1 MKIVYVLLD
10 GVGDRPDKSLNWTT
24 PLEAANTPNLDL
36 LARNSVSGTVQTVGK
51 GIAPESDI
59 AVFSMLGYDFTSGY
73 IGRGLVEAIGSGLT
87 FKTGD
92 LALRG
97 NFATVSKS
105 GEIIDRR
112 AGRDLDTREASEL
125 AAYLNSEL
133 NISKDVQVSL
143 KATVGH
149 RCSVVISSS
158 RETLSANISNT
169 DPAYLRVKGIGVAL
183 ENVRKMTINESEPLD
198 SNNPGSIIAAQLVN
212 KFSKKCSELLLEH
225 PVNKAREEKEK
236 LPANAI
242 LLRDASD
249 KTVELESFYEK
260 FHLKLGALVDMPVEI
275 GIAKMTGIQPFVSFP
290 GLANKASQ
298 VQKLLQAFDGV
309 YVHIK
314 GPDEPGHDGDAEQ
327 KKRIIEDIDNQFFS
341 QLVSLDRA
349 QTLIVVSADHATPCQ
364 VHGHSSDPVPV
375 IFSRLGPS
383 DSTARF
389 TEEEARKGSIGR
401 ISGVE
406 VIPTALKYLR

>member
-36 LARNSVSGTVQTVGK
+36 LARDSVSGTVQTVGK
-51 GIAPESDI
+51 DIAPESDI
-59 AVFSMLGYDFTSGY
+59 AVFSMLGYDFSSGY
-73 IGRGLVEAIGSGLT
+73 VGRGSVEAIGSGLT

-97 NFATVSKS
+97 NFATVSRS

-112 AGRDLDTREASEL
+112 AGRDLDSRDASEL
-125 AAYLNSEL
+125 ASYLNSEL
-133 NISKDVQVSL
+133 DLSKDSRVSL
-143 KATVGH
+143 KATIGH
-149 RCSVVISSS
+149 RCSVVITSA
-158 RETLSANISNT
+158 REALSANITNT
-169 DPAYLRVKGIGVAL
+169 DPAYLRVKGMGVAL
-183 ENVRKMTINESEPLD
+183 EDVPSMTLNESEPLD
-198 SNNPGSIIAAQLVN
+198 DSPGSVLAAQLVN
-212 KFSKKCSELLLEH
+212 KFSKRCSELLHDH
-225 PVNKAREEKEK
+225 PVNTARVKKEK

-249 KTVELESFYEK
+249 KTVKLESFDEK

-275 GIAKMTGIQPFVSFP
+275 GIAKMTGIQPFASFP

-298 VQKLLQAFDGV
+298 VHKLLQSFDGV

-314 GPDEPGHDGDAEQ
+314 GPDEPGHDGDADH
-327 KKRIIEDIDNQFFS
+327 KKRIIEDIDDQFFS
-341 QLVSLDRA
+341 QMVRLDRA

-364 VHGHSSDPVPV
+364 LHGHSSDPVPV
-375 IFSRLGPS
+375 IFSRLGLS
-383 DSTARF
+383 DNTARF
-389 TEEEARKGSIGR
+389 TEEEASRGSIGR
-401 ISGVE
+401 ISGVD
-406 VIPTALKYLR
+406 VIPTALKYLG

>member
-36 LARNSVSGTVQTVGK
+36 LARDSVSGTVQTVGK
-51 GIAPESDI
+51 DIAPESDI
-59 AVFSMLGYDFTSGY
+59 AVFSMLGYDFSSGY
-73 IGRGLVEAIGSGLT
+73 IGRGSVEAIGSDLP

-97 NFATVSKS
+97 NFATVSRS

-112 AGRDLDTREASEL
+112 AGRDLETQEASEL
-125 AAYLNSEL
+125 ATYLNSKL
-133 NISKDVQVSL
+133 DLSKDIHVRL
-143 KATVGH
+143 KSTIGH

-158 RETLSANISNT
+158 KEKLSANISNT

-183 ENVRKMTINESEPLD
+183 ENAPSMAIKESEPLD
-198 SNNPGSIIAAQLVN
+198 KNPGSVLAARLVN
-212 KFSKKCSELLLEH
+212 KFSKRCLELLHEH
-225 PVNKAREEKEK
+225 PVNKARVKKEK

-249 KTVELESFYEK
+249 KTIELESFYKK
-260 FHLKLGALVDMPVEI
+260 FHLKMAALVEMPVEI
-275 GIAKMTGIQPFVSFP
+275 GIAKMTGIQPFTSFH

-314 GPDEPGHDGDAEQ
+314 GPDEPGHDGDAGH
-327 KKRIIEDIDNQFFS
+327 KKRIIEDTDNQFFS
-341 QLVSLDRA
+341 QIVKLDRA

-364 VHGHSSDPVPV
+364 LRSHSSDPVPV
-375 IFSRLGPS
+375 IFSRLGLS
-383 DSTARF
+383 DNTARF
-389 TEEEARKGSIGR
+389 TEKEAGKGSIGE

-406 VIPTALKYLR
+406 VIPTALKYLG